1 MEEDIA
7 IIDKNTRN
15 EKIRNF
21 FINNKKQI
29 IISIS
34 AIILIIFGYFAYGDF
49 KNKKRIKIAERYNG
63 VTINFI
69 SGNKINVKS
78 ELIEI
83 IEEKDTT
90 YSPLALYFIIDNNIE
105 TTNEEINKYF
115 DSLINEAKLDEE
127 IKNLIIFK
135 KGLFNSDFETEN
147 NLISILSPLINSK
160 SAWKSHALYLIA
172 EYFYSKNQKQK
183 AREFYNKIISLE
195 NSNENIK
202 LETQK
207 RLRRDF
213 SE

>member
-15 EKIRNF
+15 EKIKNF
-21 FINNKKQI
+21 FINNKKRI
-29 IISIS
+29 IIFIS
-34 AIILIIFGYFAYGDF
+34 LIILIIFGYFAYGDL
-49 KNKKRIKIAERYNG
+49 KDKKKIKIAEKYNSA
-63 VTINFI
+63 TINYI
-69 SGNKINVKS
+69 SGNKANLKK

-83 IEEKDTT
+83 INEKDTA

-105 TTNEEINKYF
+105 ANNEEINKYF
-115 DSLINEAKLDEE
+115 DILINEVKLDKE

-147 NLISILSPLINSK
+147 NLISIFNPLINSK
-160 SAWKSHALYLIA
+160 SVWKSHALYLMA

-183 AREFYNKIISLE
+183 AKEFYNQIITLE

-202 LETQK
+202 LEAQK
-207 RLRRDF
+207 KLRRDF
-213 SE
+213 GE